1 VVFVYIMAAL
11 RTADGSFTMSLVLA
25 SGLLIVGAIAMSRL
39 KDAAPAE
46 EAAIDKAPAAA
57 PAAESTVV

>member
-39 KDAAPAE
+39 KDAAPAL
-46 EAAIDKAPAAA
+46 AGGAGAVPGAA
-57 PAAESTVV
+57 PAGESAVV